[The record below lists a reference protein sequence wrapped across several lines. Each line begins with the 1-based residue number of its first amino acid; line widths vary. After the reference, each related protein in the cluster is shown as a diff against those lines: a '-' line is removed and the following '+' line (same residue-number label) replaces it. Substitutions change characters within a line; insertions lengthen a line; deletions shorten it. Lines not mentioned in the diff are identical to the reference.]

1 MKLLHNEILEKIVVD
16 NDVNECSSTLV
27 KDLRNNEEKF
37 YKMFDFNP
45 CPMSIHE
52 LSTGIIIDVNQSFL
66 KTIGLKNRMDIIGK
80 SVSNPGKFHL
90 MEEKDQKLLID
101 KVKKEGIVKNIAIQF
116 KNLSNKK
123 LKGLFSG
130 TYIELNDI
138 KYLLVICQIID
149 KKCLLNYFLL

>member
-1 MKLLHNEILEKIVVD
+1 MKLLHNEILDKIVMD
-16 NDVNECSSTLV
+16 NEVNEYSSTLV

-37 YKMFDFNP
+37 YKMFDINP

-52 LSTGIIIDVNQSFL
+52 LKTGTIIDINQSFL
-66 KTIGLKNRMDIIGK
+66 KIIGLKNRIEIVGK
-80 SVSNPGKFHL
+80 NEKFNIL
-90 MEEKDQKLLID
+90 NDKDQKIFVE
-101 KVKKEGIVKNIAIQF
+101 KVEKEGVVRNMPIQF

-123 LKGLFSG
+123 IKGLFSG
-130 TYIELNDI
+130 TYVQLNDI

>member
-16 NDVNECSSTLV
+16 SDVNECSSTLV
-27 KDLRNNEEKF
+27 KDLRSNEEKF
-37 YKMFDFNP
+37 YKIFDFNP

-52 LSTGIIIDVNQSFL
+52 LSTGIIVDVNQSFL
-66 KTIGLKNRMDIIGK
+66 EIIGLKNRRDILGKNVIKGNFNLMD
-80 SVSNPGKFHL
+80 
-90 MEEKDQKLLID
+90 EKDQKIFVE
-101 KVKKEGIVKNIAIQF
+101 KIKKEGVVKNMTIQF

-123 LKGLFSG
+123 IKGLFSG
-130 TYIELNDI
+130 TYVELNDI